1 MLIIKSAFVS
11 RVGKF
16 RLVTVGSLVHGSPY
30 VAIMLKDERIGWFSF
45 TEMESKA
52 YARKHGLFDE
62 AKKLIDVWFKDV
74 TNYNL
79 AASTWNSMN
88 TGVLVPLKGDK
99 YGLK

>member
-1 MLIIKSAFVS
+1 MLTVKSAFVS

-30 VAIMLKDERIGWFSF
+30 VLRDERIGWFSF

-52 YARKHGLFDE
+52 YAKKHILFDE
-62 AKKLIDVWFKDV
+62 AKKLIDVWFKEV

-79 AASTWNSMN
+79 AASTWNSMD
-88 TGVLVPLKGDK
+88 TGVLVPLKKG
-99 YGLK
+99 